1 MDKDIKI
8 YILDIDT
15 KYNKDSLPIKINDNE
30 ILNNCIVKYD
40 NNRVIRSQYSLEIVL
55 HNMFSIHSK
64 LTKNYD
70 ESTIIFVPVYLF
82 ALSWEKEYYYNVN
95 NVVEAIKDIYPILD
109 KCINDGKK
117 IIMVY
122 SDVMWDDERCFIN
135 YFKFH
140 KNIYIVC
147 YEDCISENNQIP
159 IPYCTH
165 IKSNPDEYIIPNIT
179 NKKYLIGY
187 AGRERPEVIRYN
199 EIQFLNT
206 NKLTSDKWIS
216 INTKETYIEI
226 DDLYLN
232 CYFSL
237 QPHGDRKSR
246 RGFYHSLLLGCI
258 PVIFENNYKIYEKIF
273 KDFVNIQDISI
284 ILNKEDDLN
293 IVLNSEIKNIP
304 FKIKNINKIKNLLL
318 YDEKN
323 LTIIDHIIKQ
333 VI

>member
-8 YILDIDT
+8 YILDIDK
-15 KYNKDSLPIKINDNE
+15 KYNKDILPIKINDNE
-30 ILNNCIVKYD
+30 ILNDCIVKYD

-55 HNMFSIHSK
+55 HNMFSIHNR

-70 ESTIIFVPVYLF
+70 ESTIVFVPVYLF
-82 ALSWEKEYYYNVN
+82 ALAWKKEYYYNVVD
-95 NVVEAIKDIYPILD
+95 VVNGIKDIYPLLD

-117 IIMVY
+117 IILVY

-140 KNIYIVC
+140 KNVHIVC

-165 IKSNPDEYIIPNIT
+165 IKSNPDEYIIPNIA
-179 NKKYLIGY
+179 NKKHLVGY
-187 AGRERPEVIRYN
+187 AGREREELSRYN
-199 EIQFLNT
+199 GIQFLNT

-216 INTKETYIEI
+216 INTKETYIQI

-237 QPHGDRKSR
+237 HPHGDRKSR

-258 PVIFENNYKIYEKIF
+258 PVIFENNYEIYEKIF
-273 KDFVNIQDISI
+273 KEFVCIRDISI
-284 ILNKEDDLN
+284 VINKGDNLNN
-293 IVLNSEIKNIP
+293 ILNSEIKNIP
-304 FKIKNINKIKNLLL
+304 SKINNINKIKNLLM
-318 YDEKN
+318 YDESD
-323 LTIIDHIIKQ
+323 LTIIDHIINQ
-333 VI
+333 II